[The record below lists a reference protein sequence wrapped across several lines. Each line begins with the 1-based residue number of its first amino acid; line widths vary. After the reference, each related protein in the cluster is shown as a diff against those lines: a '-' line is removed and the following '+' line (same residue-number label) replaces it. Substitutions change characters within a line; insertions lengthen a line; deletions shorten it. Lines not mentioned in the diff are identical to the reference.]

1 MKRFQ
6 FLYSLPVLVLL
17 SALSLTSCR
26 DAIFDR
32 SLQDLDDSQQ
42 TEATTD
48 GEFEGGVTLNI
59 NYQSHAL
66 RTPNLRAAALSVA
79 QESELKL
86 TTTRV
91 MVFNSNNE
99 YQYDAP
105 LTKITRSNSDQQQ
118 GTLTV
123 QIKPGQG
130 LGIVVL
136 ANLSETEKVRKVSGT
151 KADILK
157 SFEYSVAQNTDFSS
171 VGIPMFGE
179 ISQVEV
185 KTDVQPVP
193 TLKKTV
199 HLLRAVARVDVGLKM
214 SAVGTSGKDSDF
226 DETASGLISTIVE
239 PADGSSK
246 KVKWT
251 LVETKFY
258 NAASKGLVVPAE
270 ENYKLDGGKLKA
282 IAPTLPATP
291 GKQNLTYA
299 VTDNNLLKR
308 NIYVPEVGNPEPTV
322 TQNGNET
329 DPTKDTYY
337 LNRPYLIL
345 KLQYNE
351 VDDSNNIKA
360 SGAKGTT
367 YFRVDFLKRDGE
379 EATAKYTYLPLLR
392 NHRYKV
398 DIQNIGGLGFDKE
411 DDAKKGPSA
420 NIMYNV
426 LVWDESEMSNVKYDG
441 QYMLGVS
448 QDKITFFRDEGELV
462 SIKVQTSWKDGF
474 EVKNLPKWIEVAEI
488 KPSKEGADAK
498 TDEKVVTFRVKESTD
513 KDRNWLNTENH
524 EGAYIQAGRMRWN
537 LSFFQKKEL
546 NIDIAIFS
554 DPECTKPLQYIA
566 LDERGKNTPKNDYTY
581 GSKKFYV
588 KVTPAARISE
598 VTDETKTPFIFSS
611 NGSTGSDQVPIS
623 SAKQVSP
630 GVFEFEVTAEP
641 LSNPKNPFES
651 RQNTYHFIT
660 EQKGFRD
667 QADLTVNQTEY
678 NIVFYEDAEL
688 TKPFKGD
695 IEGFYSMDG
704 GLKSI
709 YVKSN
714 IPYEVWLDNQTVDKS
729 VRNKTNS
736 TTVNGVEGYSVTPIV
751 THWVKQGTA
760 EEVKVDYAPA
770 KWYKVKQEST
780 STPNGSELKFRVQGD
795 PKNLEI
801 LFGHVKWVAG
811 TSLPS
816 MQWKFPLFDGTN
828 HKEVSMA
835 SCAMVAAKEIPE
847 ANSFQVTLGRIGVLI
862 PLSRINHAADFYEQ
876 NFDSPYEFTD
886 ASYSHKDDKTAKLT
900 PTENWDSYKK
910 RNMLNR
916 LGKNDKVELE
926 VLWTDIKSV
935 TEEATEAKRNP
946 IKVDGSAPLR
956 ALSELTI
963 RGERYAF
970 VLLGDNKPENS
981 GNLVFCVRSPN
992 KSRVNNNR
1000 GELLDPH
1007 EQGKDPIL
1015 WSFHLM
1021 IYEQRKIPKY
1031 TPTVDVTS
1039 DQKVTQYVK
1048 DEEYNKIWPREVYS
1062 LPCDLGAFEMPVRYH
1077 GNAYRYVDYKYR
1089 RVGLTYQ
1096 FGRKDPF
1103 PRWKNAEEKPT
1114 RLVGHQGK
1122 EIDFTFRFGYTISM
1136 RESIEFPMVM
1146 AGNSQGHQW
1155 LTEGGKA
1162 SNKTIGLAGTSAFGS
1177 YGLWGGGAP
1186 LGNESTAG
1194 DRVYLNRMTNKTVFD
1209 PSPYGFCVPAPGYS
1223 FTYAI
1228 LNETNRQRLKWN
1240 FVVWAASSTGIEYVN
1255 LYKSRNEPDNL
1266 FSICKTNSTGGV
1278 VGQNMLAVSTS
1289 YTGQAHYPV
1298 ILMTYGAGSINERY
1312 QNDVTRCSPICVRP
1326 FNYTPESDWEQYL
1339 QF

>member
-1 MKRFQ
+1 MRRFQ
-6 FLYSLPVLVLL
+6 SLYSVVLL
-17 SALSLTSCR
+17 ALLSSLTLVGCR
-26 DAIFDR
+26 DALFDR
-32 SLQDLDDSQQ
+32 SFPDCTEQQ
-42 TEATTD
+42 EAEVTPGTL
-48 GEFEGGVTLNI
+48 EGAVTMTLG
-59 NYQSHAL
+59 YESHAL
-66 RTPNLRAAALSVA
+66 KTPGTLRAALSIKE
-79 QESELKL
+79 ESDLKL
-86 TTTRV
+86 ATTRV
-91 MVFNSNNE
+91 LIFNSNGE

-105 LTKITRSNSDQQQ
+105 LTKITPDESDHQK

-136 ANLSETEKVRKVSGT
+136 ANLSKDDKVRPVSGT
-151 KADILK
+151 KAEILK
-157 SFEYSVAQNTDFSS
+157 SFAYSVAQDTDFSS

-179 ISQVEV
+179 VTQVEV
-185 KTDVQPVP
+185 KTDTQPVP
-193 TLKKTV
+193 TLGDTIP
-199 HLLRAVARVDVGLKM
+199 LLRAVARVDVGLQM
-214 SAVGTSGKDSDF
+214 SAVGTTGKDADF

-251 LVETKFY
+251 LLETKFY
-258 NAASKGLVVPAE
+258 NAASEGLVVPAE
-270 ENYKLDGGKLKA
+270 ANYKLDGSKLKA
-282 IAPTLPATP
+282 TAPTLPQTP
-291 GKQNLTYA
+291 GKQTLTYA
-299 VTDNNLLKR
+299 VTGNLLKR
-308 NIYVPEVGNPEPTV
+308 NIYIPETGNPEPEV

-337 LNRPYLIL
+337 SNRPYLIL
-345 KLQYNE
+345 KLQYEE
-351 VDDSNNIKA
+351 VDDANKVKT
-360 SGAKGTT
+360 GVTPGTT
-367 YFRVDFLKRDGE
+367 YFRVDFLKREGK

-398 DIQNIGGLGFDKE
+398 DIRNIGGLGFDNE
-411 DDAKKGPSA
+411 DDAKEGPSA

-426 LVWDESEMSNVKYDG
+426 LVWDESEMSDVKYDG

-448 QDKITFFRDEGELV
+448 QDEITFSKEADELV
-462 SIKVQTSWKDGF
+462 SIKVQTSWNDGF
-474 EVKNLPKWIEVAEI
+474 DVKNLPDWIEVADI
-488 KPSKEGADAK
+488 KPAKEGANAK
-498 TDEKVVTFRVKESTD
+498 TDEKVVTFRVTKSTD
-513 KDRNWLNTENH
+513 KERKWLNTEDH
-524 EGAYIQAGRMRWN
+524 DGAYIQAGRMRWN
-537 LSFFQKKEL
+537 LSFIQKNTL
-546 NIDIAIFS
+546 NLDIAIFS

-566 LDERGKNTPKNDYTY
+566 LDERGTNTPENEYTY
-581 GSKKFYV
+581 GRKKFYV

-611 NGSTGSDQVPIS
+611 NGSTGSDQVPIA
-623 SAKQVSP
+623 SAVEIST

-660 EQKGFRD
+660 EQKGVRD

-688 TKPFKGD
+688 TKRFEGD
-695 IEGFYSMDG
+695 LEGFYSMDG

-714 IPYEVWLDNQTVDKS
+714 IPYEVWLDNQTIDKS
-729 VRNKTNS
+729 VRSTANS
-736 TTVNGVEGYSVTPIV
+736 TTVDGVEGYSITPIV
-751 THWVKQGTA
+751 THWVKQGTSQ
-760 EEVKVDYAPA
+760 EVEVDYAPA
-770 KWYKVKQEST
+770 KWYKVKHEAT

-801 LFGHVKWVAG
+801 LYGHVKWVAG
-811 TSLPS
+811 TPLPS
-816 MQWKFPLFDGTN
+816 MQWKFPIFDGTN
-828 HKEVSMA
+828 HDEVSMA
-835 SCAMVAAKEIPE
+835 SCAMIAAKEIPE

-862 PLSRINHAADFYEQ
+862 PLARINHAADFYEH
-876 NFDSPYEFTD
+876 NFDSPYQFTAD
-886 ASYSHKDDKTAKLT
+886 DYSHKNDKTAKLS
-900 PTENWDSYKK
+900 PSENWDSYKK

-916 LGKNDKVELE
+916 LAKDDKIELE

-935 TEEATEAKRNP
+935 TEKSTEADRNP
-946 IKVDGSAPLR
+946 IKVDGTAPLR
-956 ALSELTI
+956 ALSEITI

-970 VLLGDNKPENS
+970 VLFGDNKPDNS
-981 GNLVFCVRSPN
+981 GNLVFCVRSPD
-992 KSRVNNNR
+992 KSRVDNQR

-1007 EQGKDPIL
+1007 EQDKDPIL

-1021 IYEQRKIPKY
+1021 IYEQGKIPRY

-1039 DQKVTQYVK
+1039 NQKVTQYKK

-1186 LGNESTAG
+1186 LGNESTAS
-1194 DRVYLNRMTNKTVFD
+1194 DRVYLTRMTNKTVFD

-1228 LNETNRQRLKWN
+1228 LNEENRQRLKWN
-1240 FVVWAASSTGIEYVN
+1240 FVVWAASTSGIEYVN
-1255 LYKSRNEPDNL
+1255 LYKSRNDPDNL
-1266 FSICKTNSTGGV
+1266 FSICKTNSTGGL

-1289 YTGQAHYPV
+1289 YTGQAHYPI

-1326 FNYTPESDWEQYL
+1326 FNYTPESDWQQYL